1 VFGLAIYISQCHLA
15 KTAQIY
21 IVQPSLISFCSPINH
36 EGLGKRMM
44 LKQKGFVQ
52 PLTNLPKPSLWLL
65 GIVAAVLFAIS
76 VVFAVAAV
84 LKSGGTLEDYKVN
97 GEVLFIGALGIV
109 AMLMFLFFQQRSVH
123 KALLDSED
131 RFRNILENAPI
142 GMAVVSLPG
151 KFLQVNHALCD
162 MLGYSREELKQLTFQ
177 EITHPDDLPTD
188 LAYANELL
196 KSQRSSYRLDKRYI
210 TKSGEPIWVQLI
222 GSVMRSPQGRPLY
235 FIAQVEDISDR
246 KSEQDKLYYV
256 AYFDPLTHLPNRR
269 MLMDRVEQA
278 VALARHHYRY
288 MAVLFLALDGFR
300 RIVDQ
305 LGPEVGDQLLKQA
318 AARLVSAL
326 RDSDTVS
333 HFGENQFAIL
343 LPEVSSPDEALQ
355 IVPKVLAVLED
366 HLVVF
371 GQHVEITTSIGG
383 AVYEPAVDDSA
394 SDLLKRAEI
403 EMCEVRTAGR
413 NSFSLYIPEKP
424 SGKQASHG

>member
-1 VFGLAIYISQCHLA
+1 MQVGENRQNLYRSITL
-15 KTAQIY
+15 TLRL
-21 IVQPSLISFCSPINH
+21 QPFIQL
-36 EGLGKRMM
+36 EGPRKRMM

-65 GIVAAVLFAIS
+65 GIVAAILFSIS

-84 LKSGGTLEDYKVN
+84 LKNGGTLEDYKVN

-109 AMLMFLFFQQRSVH
+109 AILMFLFFQQRAVH

-142 GMAVVSLPG
+142 GMAVVSLAG
-151 KFLQVNHALCD
+151 KFMQVNHALCE
-162 MLGYSREELKQLTFQ
+162 MLGYTRDELKQRTFQ
-177 EITHPDDLPTD
+177 EITHPDDLSTD

-196 KSQRSSYRLDKRYI
+196 KSQRSSYRLEKRYI
-210 TKSGEPIWVQLI
+210 TKSGEPIWIQLT
-222 GSVMRSPQGRPLY
+222 GSILRSPQGRPLY
-235 FIAQVEDISDR
+235 FIAQIEDISER
-246 KSEQDKLYYV
+246 RSAQDKLYYV

-326 RDSDTVS
+326 RDSDTVA

-355 IVPKVLAVLED
+355 IVPKILAVLED
-366 HLVVF
+366 HIVVF
-371 GQHVEITTSIGG
+371 GQHVEVTTSIGG
-383 AVYEPAVDDSA
+383 AVYDPAVDDSA

-403 EMCEVRTAGR
+403 EMCEVRTSGR
-413 NSFSLYIPEKP
+413 NNFSLYIPEKP
-424 SGKQASHG
+424 IDKQASHG